1 MRKNEERTRMKSC
14 LVIFLLLTAAAPA
27 LSAARSAPQAPAD
40 QSASSSAAAAV
51 LPLRSKVL
59 APLGSGAQ
67 SRALRIDGL
76 FIETPQGRTSLPGA
90 LIAKPQQNGAV
101 EGQATMPDG
110 RVVKLSVVP
119 DGNNFTLKLTAQ
131 PSTLISKWGLA
142 IEAGKDEFF
151 TGIMERLIDGP
162 QQLTWAAGG
171 TAVLNLRGQ
180 QIDMILKPTLSV
192 YAPFYISSRGYAVFV
207 KSDWPGHFDFCATDS
222 SRVQIE
228 FEGPSLEMKIYTS
241 RDPAELVREH
251 AMDAGPPFL
260 PPKWIY
266 GPWRWRDENTERATY
281 YDGTP
286 VTGPFNSEFMEDV
299 LMMKAFGIPNSIMWI
314 DRPWGP
320 GPQGYDDFEI
330 DTQRMPNFEAS
341 IQWIK
346 QQNSHM
352 IMWIGPFFQGKME
365 EEALAKGYNLPGQ
378 TDPPRDYPMVDFSNP
393 AAKTFWQDGV
403 AKLLKMGVEGFKM
416 DRAEENIPESG
427 NYKIFDGRSIR
438 EDRDAY
444 PPMYIK
450 AAYDVTLKFH
460 PDQDFVLMPRAAYTG
475 SSAYGVFWGGDV
487 AGTEYGLR
495 AEIIAA
501 QRNAVDGYPNWGT
514 DTCGYTLL
522 VEQEICGRWLAFSAF
537 TPIMEVGPT
546 RNLGFWDLPRTPSY
560 DTDLIAL
567 WRLYARLHDR
577 LAAYSYAAAQQ
588 AHATGMPI
596 VRPLFLVDPKS
607 PAAWANWWTY
617 EYGPDL
623 LVSPV
628 WKNGQRTQDVY
639 LPRGSRWRDAWQP
652 TKIYAG
658 GKTITVPA
666 DTYQLPLFI
675 RVGSSVDVGDLNKE
689 WKDSQA
695 IAQTKPDLA
704 ALDAQVKAW
713 FDKYQQQPAAAP
725 TQ

>member
-1 MRKNEERTRMKSC
+1 MKC
-14 LVIFLLLTAAAPA
+14 RPGFALLLALAAFAASSAAAQ
-27 LSAARSAPQAPAD
+27 SAPATMPAQD
-40 QSASSSAAAAV
+40 QSASNSAASAV
-51 LPLRSKVL
+51 IALPSKSL
-59 APLGSGAQ
+59 APFGSGAEA
-67 SRALRIDGL
+67 RALRIDGL
-76 FIETPQGRTSLPGA
+76 YIETLQGRASLPGS
-90 LIAKPQQNGAV
+90 LIATPQKNGAI

-119 DGNNFTLKLTAQ
+119 DGDNFTVHLSAQ
-131 PSTLISKWGLA
+131 PSAGISKWGLS
-142 IEAGKDEFF
+142 IESGKDEFF
-151 TGIMERLIDGP
+151 TGIMERLVDGP
-162 QQLTWAAGG
+162 QQLTWSAGR
-171 TAVLNLRGQ
+171 TEVLNLRGQ

-207 KSDWPGHFDFCATDS
+207 KTDWPGHFDFCATDP
-222 SRVQIE
+222 SRVRIE
-228 FEGPSLEMKIYTS
+228 FEGPSLELKIYTS

-365 EEALAKGYNLPGQ
+365 QEALAKGYNLPGQ
-378 TDPPRDYPMVDFSNP
+378 TDPLRDYPMADFSNP
-393 AAKTFWQDGV
+393 AAKAFWQDGV
-403 AKLLKMGVEGFKM
+403 AKLLKIGVEGFKM
-416 DRAEENIPESG
+416 DRSEEDIPESG
-427 NYKIFDGRSIR
+427 PFRIFDGRSIR

-450 AAYDVTLKFH
+450 AAYDISLKFH

-546 RNLGFWDLPRTPSY
+546 RNVGFWDLPRTPSY

-596 VRPLFLVDPKS
+596 IRPLFLVDPKS
-607 PAAWANWWTY
+607 PAAWTNWWTY

-623 LVSPV
+623 VVSPV

-639 LPRGSRWRDAWQP
+639 LPRGSRWRDAWRP

-675 RVGSSVDVGDLNKE
+675 RVGSTVNVGDLQKE

-695 IAQTKPDLA
+695 IAQSKPDLA
-704 ALDAQVKAW
+704 ALDAQVKTW
-713 FDKYQQQPAAAP
+713 FDKYQQQQAAAP
-725 TQ
+725 KP

>member
-1 MRKNEERTRMKSC
+1 MRIR
-14 LVIFLLLTAAAPA
+14 LAIFLLLAAATIA
-27 LSAARSAPQAPAD
+27 SAAAQSAPQPAAA
-40 QSASSSAAAAV
+40 QASASAAPSAV
-51 LPLRSKVL
+51 LQLRSKVL
-59 APLGSGAQ
+59 SPLGSGAQ
-67 SRALRIDGL
+67 SHALRIDGL
-76 FIETPQGRTSLPGA
+76 YIETLQGRASLPAA
-90 LIAKPQQNGAV
+90 LIATPQKNGALA
-101 EGQATMPDG
+101 GQATMPDG

-119 DGNNFTLKLTAQ
+119 DGANFTVHLSAQ
-131 PSTLISKWGLA
+131 PDTGISKWGLA

-151 TGIMERLIDGP
+151 TGVMERLVDGP
-162 QQLTWAAGG
+162 QQDTWAAGR
-171 TAVLNLRGQ
+171 TETLNLRGQ

-192 YAPFYISSRGYAVFV
+192 YAPFFISSRGYAVFV
-207 KSDWPGHFDFCATDS
+207 KTNWPGHFDFCATDP

-228 FEGPSLEMKIYTS
+228 FEGPSLELKIYTS
-241 RDPAELVREH
+241 REPADLVREH
-251 AMDAGPPFL
+251 AVDAGPPFL
-260 PPKWIY
+260 PPQWIY
-266 GPWRWRDENTERATY
+266 GPWRWRDENTERSTY

-330 DTQRMPNFEAS
+330 DTQRMPNFAAS
-341 IQWIK
+341 VQWLK

-352 IMWIGPFFQGKME
+352 IMWIGPFFQGHME

-378 TDPPRDYPMVDFSNP
+378 TDPPRDYPMADFSNP

-403 AKLLKMGVEGFKM
+403 AKLLKIGVEGFKL
-416 DRAEENIPESG
+416 DRGEENIPESG
-427 NYKIFDGRSIR
+427 PYKIFDGRSIR
-438 EDRDAY
+438 EERDAY
-444 PPMYIK
+444 PPMYLK
-450 AAYDVTLKFH
+450 AAYDVALKFH
-460 PDQDFVLMPRAAYTG
+460 PDQNFVLMPRAAYTG

-522 VEQEICGRWLAFSAF
+522 VAQEICGRWLAFSAF

-560 DTDLIAL
+560 DADLIAL

-577 LAAYSYAAAQQ
+577 LAPYSYAAAQQ

-607 PAAWANWWTY
+607 PAAWTNWWTY

-623 LVSPV
+623 VISPV
-628 WKNGQRTQDVY
+628 WKEGQRTQDVY

-652 TKIYAG
+652 AKIYAG

-675 RVGSSVDVGDLNKE
+675 RVGSRVDVGDLNKE
-689 WKDSQA
+689 WKDAQA

-704 ALDAQVKAW
+704 ALDAQVKSW
-713 FDKYQQQPAAAP
+713 FEKYQQQQPTPPA
-725 TQ
+725 Q

>member
-1 MRKNEERTRMKSC
+1 MRGR
-14 LVIFLLLTAAAPA
+14 LAIALLLAAAPT
-27 LSAARSAPQAPAD
+27 LAAAQSAPPATPAD
-40 QSASSSAAAAV
+40 QNAAASASSAV
-51 LPLRSKVL
+51 LPLRSRVL

-67 SRALRIDGL
+67 AHALRIDGL
-76 FIETPQGRTSLPGA
+76 FIETLQGRTFLPNA
-90 LIAKPQQNGAV
+90 LIAKPQKNGAI

-110 RVVKLSVVP
+110 RVVKLSVMP
-119 DGNNFTLKLTAQ
+119 DANNFTLKLSAQ
-131 PSTLISKWGLA
+131 PSAGITKWGLS

-151 TGIMERLIDGP
+151 TGIMERLVDGP
-162 QQLTWAAGG
+162 QQLTWSAGR
-171 TAVLNLRGQ
+171 TEVLNLSGQ

-207 KSDWPGHFDFCATDS
+207 KTDWPGHFDFCATDP

-228 FEGPSLEMKIYTS
+228 FEGPSFEMKIYTS
-241 RDPAELVREH
+241 ADPAQLVREH
-251 AMDAGPPFL
+251 AIDAGPPFL

-330 DTQRMPNFEAS
+330 DKQRMPNFEAS

-352 IMWIGPFFQGKME
+352 IMWIGPYFQGKME
-365 EEALAKGYNLPGQ
+365 QEALAKGYNLPGQ
-378 TDPPRDYPMVDFSNP
+378 TDPLRDYPMADFSNP

-416 DRAEENIPESG
+416 DRAEEDIPESG
-427 NYKIFDGRSIR
+427 PYKIFDGRSIR
-438 EDRDAY
+438 EERDAY

-450 AAYDVTLKFH
+450 AAYDVALKFH

-560 DTDLIAL
+560 DADLIAL

-577 LAAYSYAAAQQ
+577 LAAYSYAAAQN

-607 PAAWANWWTY
+607 PAAWTNWWTY

-689 WKDSQA
+689 WKESQT

-704 ALDAQVKAW
+704 ALDAQVKTW
-713 FDKYQQQPAAAP
+713 FEKYQQQQPAAP